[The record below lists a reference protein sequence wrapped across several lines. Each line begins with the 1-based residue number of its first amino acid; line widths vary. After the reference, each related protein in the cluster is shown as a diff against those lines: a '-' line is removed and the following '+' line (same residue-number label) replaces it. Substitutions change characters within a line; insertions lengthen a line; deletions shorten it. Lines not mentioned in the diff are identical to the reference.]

1 VERPLRGEYTDF
13 YDDGID
19 GGLALLGAIQ
29 ELVDSKLGSMRFEL
43 FIAARYLRAKRRQA
57 VVGVITAISVIGV
70 AAGVASLIIALAI
83 TNGMRRDLQER
94 LVGSTSHVDLMR
106 VAGDGIRDWRPLL
119 ERLQKVPHVVAA
131 APGLYGQVLIS
142 HGARSGGGLIKGV
155 IPADEKTVGD
165 LLQSVVQG
173 SATAL
178 EPLDSSSGV
187 PCSGVPSGGR
197 NCGDS
202 KTQVSESRPA
212 APGFSPQRTNAP
224 VGGPGSVVGS
234 AAQAVP
240 PIVIGKDLAETI
252 GVKVGD
258 GVLVTSP
265 QGELTPLGLVPR
277 YQRFQV
283 VGIFKSGFYQY
294 DSSYAFVRLKDAQKL
309 FSEPDLIS
317 VISFKVDDL
326 YHADRVGREIEAAA
340 GKGFQATNWM
350 EQNRELFRALKLE
363 QIVTFIVLA
372 LIVCVAALN
381 ILIALTM
388 MVMEKTRDIAV
399 LMSFGVKAEQ
409 VRKIFLL
416 QGLLISV
423 IGTGLGLILGYG
435 LSWVGGHY
443 PFPLNAEVYS
453 IDHLPFAP
461 RVWDGVIVAA
471 VSLGV
476 SLIATLYPSGS
487 AAKVLPAEA
496 LRYE

>member
-1 VERPLRGEYTDF
+1 
-13 YDDGID
+13 
-19 GGLALLGAIQ
+19 
-29 ELVDSKLGSMRFEL
+29 MRFEL

-106 VAGDGIRDWRPLL
+106 VAGDGIRDWRSLL
-119 ERLQKVPHVVAA
+119 ARLREVPHVVAA

-142 HGARSGGGLIKGV
+142 RGARSGGGLIKGV
-155 IPADEKTVGD
+155 IPADEKTVGN
-165 LLQSVVQG
+165 LLQSVAQG
-173 SATAL
+173 SAAAL
-178 EPLDSSSGV
+178 EPVTGNVEARV
-187 PCSGVPSGGR
+187 P
-197 NCGDS
+197 
-202 KTQVSESRPA
+202 KSERG
-212 APGFSPQRTNAP
+212 APN
-224 VGGPGSVVGS
+224 SVAVAS
-234 AAQAVP
+234 AQAVP
-240 PIVIGKDLAETI
+240 PIVIGQDLAETI
-252 GVKVGD
+252 GARVGD

-294 DSSYAFVRLKDAQKL
+294 DASYTFTRLADAQKL

-326 YHADRVGREIEAAA
+326 YHADRIGRAIEDAA
-340 GKGFQATNWM
+340 GKGFQTTNWM

-399 LMSFGVKAEQ
+399 MMSFGVRADQ
-409 VRKIFLL
+409 VRRIFLL
-416 QGLLISV
+416 QGLLISI
-423 IGTGLGLILGYG
+423 IGTVLGLVVGYG
-435 LSWVGGHY
+435 ISWLGGHY
-443 PFPLNAEVYS
+443 RFIRLDAAVYS
-453 IDHLPFAP
+453 IDYLPFAP
-461 RVWDGVIVAA
+461 RVWDAVIVAA